1 MTTTISDTM
10 TNIGHLDTIGFC
22 SETFNTMDNL
32 TGKYAFWEPC
42 VISLI
47 FRLKIIFYEIY
58 EILRSFQMML

>member
-32 TGKYAFWEPC
+32 TGKHNFSEPC
-42 VISLI
+42 VMNLI
-47 FRLKIIFYEIY
+47 FRLTIIFYEIY
-58 EILRSFQMML
+58 GILRSFQMML